1 MPCALIQQVPTPPPV
16 EKLQRAF
23 RAVRFLTPSDA
34 HTLSRDGYGILV
46 KNLSI
51 GDATALQYAL
61 HAEGV
66 ETEAVEQ
73 HLLPELPVTKFVTR
87 LDCRPEVLMIFDPLG
102 RAFPLEWGYIMVIA
116 VGSVRLNEFK
126 RVLQA
131 VTTVTTATSDG
142 ESASVTTNEARRR
155 EQLSHHLVLEIILT
169 RSVQRFS
176 ITADKF
182 NFSYLGERRT
192 KSLPTNFTLLVRDLI
207 QFAPHATLNH
217 GAQLLRDNA
226 AEVWSYPSKNAFT
239 EEIIW
244 MLWQMKKNPA
254 A

>member
-1 MPCALIQQVPTPPPV
+1 MGAINKGLGLVATIAGALAGGALMAQ
-16 EKLQRAF
+16 LRLYRA
-23 RAVRFLTPSDA
+23 
-34 HTLSRDGYGILV
+34 
-46 KNLSI
+46 
-51 GDATALQYAL
+51 
-61 HAEGV
+61 
-66 ETEAVEQ
+66 
-73 HLLPELPVTKFVTR
+73 
-87 LDCRPEVLMIFDPLG
+87 LMLFG
-102 RAFPLEWGYIMVIA
+102 
-116 VGSVRLNEFK
+116 
-126 RVLQA
+126 VLQA

-155 EQLSHHLVLEIILT
+155 EQLSHHLVREIILT

>member
-1 MPCALIQQVPTPPPV
+1 MPCALIQQVPAPPTV

-23 RAVRFLTPSDA
+23 RAVRFLTASDA
-34 HTLSRDGYGILV
+34 HTLARDGYGILV

-51 GDATALQYAL
+51 GDATALQHAL

-66 ETEAVEQ
+66 ETEVVEQ

-87 LDCRPEVLMIFDPLG
+87 LDCRPEALMLYDPLG
-102 RAFPLEWGYIMVIA
+102 RSFPLEWRHIIMIA
-116 VGSVRLNEFK
+116 AGSVSLSDFT
-126 RVLQA
+126 RVEQTRR
-131 VTTVTTATSDG
+131 VVKFNGHGDPYMDTETDTTFR
-142 ESASVTTNEARRR
+142 ETTNN
-155 EQLSHHLVLEIILT
+155 HLLVEIILT
-169 RSVQRFS
+169 RSVQRYS

-192 KSLPTNFTLLVRDLI
+192 KSLPANFTLLVRDLI
-207 QFAPHATLNH
+207 QFAPQATLNH
-217 GAQLLRDNA
+217 GAQVLRDNA
-226 AEVWSYPSKNAFT
+226 AEVWSYPSKNVFT

-244 MLWQMKKNPA
+244 MLWQMKKTPA